1 MTTGPG
7 QDVPSPRRTDARLNR
22 ERLVAAA
29 HEEFTEA
36 GPDAS
41 LNAIARRAGVGP
53 GTLYRHF
60 PNRRA
65 LLTAVLADR
74 IRTLCERAE
83 AFSATYGPD
92 EALARWL
99 DAFLAHARANQ
110 GIGGALLID
119 GAGEPDIDCHRLIL
133 EAADQVLVRAQR
145 EGAVRPD
152 LTAEDLI
159 RLVTGIALATAR
171 DIDEEPARRLLRLV
185 RDAAHARP
193 RPVSE
198 D

>member
-7 QDVPSPRRTDARLNR
+7 QDVRSPRRADARLNR

-36 GPDAS
+36 GPEAS

-60 PNRRA
+60 PHRRA
-65 LLTAVLADR
+65 LVTAVLADR
-74 IRTLCERAE
+74 IRILCERAE
-83 AFSATYGPD
+83 AFSAAYGPD

-99 DAFLAHARANQ
+99 DAFLTHARANQ
-110 GIGGALLID
+110 GIGGALMID
-119 GAGEPDIDCHRLIL
+119 GAEEPDLDCHRLIL
-133 EAADQVLVRAQR
+133 DAALRVLVRAQR
-145 EGAVRPD
+145 EGTVRPD

-159 RLVTGIALATAR
+159 RLVTGIALATVR
-171 DIDEEPARRLLRLV
+171 DADEEPARRLLSLV
-185 RDAAHARP
+185 RDAARARP
-193 RPVSE
+193 HPASE
-198 D
+198 G